1 MAEADK
7 LQQFERAVA
16 TAARIIAESRAMQQI
31 LQRLIAGLPEELR
44 QPLELSTVQELNSV
58 EIADVMEIPESS
70 VRTRLFRARRQL
82 KEKLSAVLEGRRDG

>member
-1 MAEADK
+1 ME
-7 LQQFERAVA
+7 
-16 TAARIIAESRAMQQI
+16 TAQTLSDSSPLPDEQLAGVQMQQI